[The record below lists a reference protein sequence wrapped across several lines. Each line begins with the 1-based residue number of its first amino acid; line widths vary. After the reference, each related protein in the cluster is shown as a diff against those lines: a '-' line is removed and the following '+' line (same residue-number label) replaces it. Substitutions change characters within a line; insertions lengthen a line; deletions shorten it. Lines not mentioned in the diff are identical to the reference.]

1 MDNMETK
8 DLNAEELE
16 KVQDAELDDV
26 SGGNDGSYS
35 GEGMYCPLC
44 RVTHSGIRHVFTI
57 VKGNYKVFRC
67 QKQGEEFYIKDGA
80 YYAYS
85 NYGTDKYLGDKV
97 EYD

>member
-26 SGGNDGSYS
+26 SGGNDGSYG
-35 GEGMYCPLC
+35 GEGMYCPFC
-44 RVTHSGIRHVFTI
+44 RSSHSGISHVFTI

-67 QKQGEEFYIKDGA
+67 QKQAPPSSPISCHTA
-80 YYAYS
+80 IPYYHMRLYR
-85 NYGTDKYLGDKV
+85 
-97 EYD
+97 

>member
-8 DLNAEELE
+8 NLNTDELE
-16 KVQDAELDDV
+16 KVKDAELDDV

-35 GEGMYCPLC
+35 GDGMYCPFC
-44 RVTHSGIRHVFTI
+44 RSSHSGIRHVFTI

-85 NYGTDKYLGDKV
+85 NYGTDRYLGDKV